1 MARTKEYSRR
11 TAAAG
16 SALWAKG
23 GPRLVRLDVELT
35 ERCNNACVHCYI
47 NRPAD
52 DAAARDRELPA
63 ATLGRIL
70 AEAAELGCLAV
81 RLTGGEPLLRPD
93 FEEIYLTAR
102 KLGMGVALFTNAGL
116 VTPAIAGLL
125 KRVPPLRKV
134 EVSVYGMSEASSRT
148 VTGVKGAFEA
158 SRRGLRLLQECA
170 VPVVVKGTMLP
181 AVKAEREE
189 LVAWARA
196 LPRADGPPA
205 FATLF
210 DLHCRRD
217 PKKSRK
223 IRRLRL
229 PPGEA
234 ARILADNARF
244 REEIPDFL
252 ASFSEA
258 PGPGLFSCGAGLKSA
273 CVDAY
278 GTLYPCMMLRSP
290 EAAYDL
296 ERGTLRDAL
305 DGPFRLLRERTT
317 ARPEYLDRCGR
328 CFLKGLC
335 EQCPARSWI
344 EHGDLD
350 SPVEYFCEVTH
361 ALAREVG
368 ILGPGEKSWESGGV
382 GKARRANRERRS

>member
-1 MARTKEYSRR
+1 MAQPKEYARR

-16 SALWAKG
+16 SVLWTHG
-23 GPRLVRLDVELT
+23 QPRLARLEIELT
-35 ERCNNACVHCYI
+35 ERCNNSCIHCYI

-52 DAAARDRELPA
+52 DVAARARELSVA
-63 ATLGRIL
+63 VLGRIL
-70 AEAAELGCLAV
+70 AEAAELGCLTV
-81 RLTGGEPLLRPD
+81 RFTGGEPLLRPD
-93 FEEIYLTAR
+93 FEEIYLIAR
-102 KLGMGVALFTNAGL
+102 KLGMRVALFTNAAL

-125 KRVPPLRKV
+125 KRVPPGPKV
-134 EVSVYGMSEASSRT
+134 EVSVYGMSEASSRK
-148 VTGVKGAFEA
+148 VTGIKGAFEA
-158 SRRGLRLLQECA
+158 SRRGLRLLLESA

-181 AVKAEREE
+181 PVKAEQEE
-189 LVAWARA
+189 LAAWAGT
-196 LPRADGPPA
+196 LPGAEGRPS
-205 FATLF
+205 FSVLF

-217 PKKSRK
+217 PKKSRE
-223 IRRLRL
+223 ILRLRL

-234 ARILADNARF
+234 ARILADNAGF
-244 REEIPDFL
+244 KEEIPDFL

-273 CVDAY
+273 CLDAY
-278 GTLYPCMMLRSP
+278 GTLYPCMLLRSP
-290 EAAYDL
+290 EAAYDVR
-296 ERGTLRDAL
+296 RGTLRAAL

-344 EHGDLD
+344 ECGDLD

-368 ILGPGEKSWESGGV
+368 ILDPGKKSWESGGV
-382 GKARRANRERRS
+382 GKARRTHRKRRS